1 MKSEEAEEKID
12 ARQWLV
18 ARVAPNTEK
27 ACRERL
33 IELGYDAFVASQQ
46 EIRIYKNGNRKKRK
60 KIERVVITQYVFLHL
75 TEQERRTVVTLPF
88 VKAFLVN
95 RSSEQRTFATV
106 SDEQIRRLK
115 RMLGQSEQ
123 AVQFITSGFTLGEE
137 VIVMNLGTNDY
148 AGRIVRVPGD
158 NSTYVGVR
166 LDTLGCAYLE
176 ISPENL
182 LPAEKQDQQKN
193 KEKEL

>member
-27 ACRERL
+27 ASRERL

-88 VKAFLVN
+88 VKAFLIN

-123 AVQFITSGFTLGEE
+123 TVQFITSGFSLGEE
-137 VIVMNLGTNDY
+137 VIVMNLGNNDY
-148 AGRIVRVPGD
+148 TGRIVRVPGD

-182 LPAEKQDQQKN
+182 MPVGKQDQQKN
-193 KEKEL
+193 KE

>member
-27 ACRERL
+27 ASRERL

-88 VKAFLVN
+88 VKAFLIN

-182 LPAEKQDQQKN
+182 MPVGKQDQQKN
-193 KEKEL
+193 KE

>member
-88 VKAFLVN
+88 VKAFLIN

-123 AVQFITSGFTLGEE
+123 TVQFITSGFTLGEE

-182 LPAEKQDQQKN
+182 LPAGKQDQQKN
-193 KEKEL
+193 KE

>member
-1 MKSEEAEEKID
+1 M
-12 ARQWLV
+12 

-27 ACRERL
+27 ASRERL

-88 VKAFLVN
+88 VKAFLIN

-123 AVQFITSGFTLGEE
+123 TVQFITSGFTLGEE
-137 VIVMNLGTNDY
+137 VIVMNLGNNDY
-148 AGRIVRVPGD
+148 TGRIVRVPGD

-182 LPAEKQDQQKN
+182 MPVGKQDQQKN
-193 KEKEL
+193 KE

>member
-27 ACRERL
+27 ASRERL

-88 VKAFLVN
+88 VKAFLIN

-123 AVQFITSGFTLGEE
+123 AVQFMTSGFTLGDE
-137 VIVMNLGTNDY
+137 VVVMNLGNNDY

-182 LPAEKQDQQKN
+182 MPVGKQDQQNN
-193 KEKEL
+193 KE

>member
-27 ACRERL
+27 ASRERL

-88 VKAFLVN
+88 VKAFLIN

-123 AVQFITSGFTLGEE
+123 TVQFITSGFTLGDE
-137 VIVMNLGTNDY
+137 VVVMNLGNNDY

-182 LPAEKQDQQKN
+182 MPVGKQDQQNN
-193 KEKEL
+193 K